1 MDKKSEEYLRQYIK
15 LTDNLKQ
22 KIEAHA
28 ARYHIKAEICAWYS
42 DWEDFCSDW
51 CDICGYSR
59 TEARKLYHGGIGK
72 FMKLPEGNG
81 IVRFAIQSSQ
91 NIKKG
96 ENVMTVKTLIEK
108 NDNDMR
114 EEIQARFDAALEDGK
129 DELDVYSEM
138 LETGIDIKMVRKYL
152 GDDAADHMKDFCK
165 EHGLI

>member
-1 MDKKSEEYLRQYIK
+1 MLNWNESILTKTLEFYKEEDLPYGKKSEEYLRQYIK

-59 TEARKLYHGGIGK
+59 TEARKLYHGGIGE

-81 IVRFAIQSSQ
+81 IVRFAI
-91 NIKKG
+91 
-96 ENVMTVKTLIEK
+96 
-108 NDNDMR
+108 
-114 EEIQARFDAALEDGK
+114 
-129 DELDVYSEM
+129 
-138 LETGIDIKMVRKYL
+138 
-152 GDDAADHMKDFCK
+152 
-165 EHGLI
+165 

>member
-15 LTDNLKQ
+15 LTDTIKQ

-51 CDICGYSR
+51 CDIRGYSR
-59 TEARKLYHGGIGK
+59 TEARKLYHGGIGE

-81 IVRFAIQSSQ
+81 IVRFVIQSSQ

-96 ENVMTVKTLIEK
+96 ENI
-108 NDNDMR
+108 
-114 EEIQARFDAALEDGK
+114 IFDAALEDGK
-129 DELDVYSEM
+129 DDLDVYSEM

-152 GDDAADHMKDFCK
+152 GDDVADHMKDFCK